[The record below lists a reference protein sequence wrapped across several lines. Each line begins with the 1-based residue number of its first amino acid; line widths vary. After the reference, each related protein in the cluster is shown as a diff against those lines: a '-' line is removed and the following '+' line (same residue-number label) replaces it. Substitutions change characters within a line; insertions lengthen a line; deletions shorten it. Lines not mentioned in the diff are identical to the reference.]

1 MFEIQDD
8 HYSLLEVS
16 SDASFQ
22 EIRSAYLRM
31 KGMLSRDNLAGYA
44 LMSREEFEDIQR
56 KTEEAYLTLSNPA
69 RRREYDRIRRES
81 MHAGGGIDTDPADS
95 PSTDHGEPRKN
106 HGSHPF
112 FDTHSGD
119 AASTPELAVP
129 FTDFLPAAPATLE
142 PVSRPAPHASALHS
156 PHSPIAPS
164 PEEGRAPRN
173 PNLHERRDFSDE
185 IAERL
190 SRETDWSGTLIRWVR
205 EKRGLTI
212 EELSEMTKIS
222 RSYLVAI
229 EEEHFDKLP
238 ASVYLRGFMLQVARY
253 LRLPQDRLI
262 GAYLGRCADARRSER
277 A

>member
-1 MFEIQDD
+1 
-8 HYSLLEVS
+8 
-16 SDASFQ
+16 
-22 EIRSAYLRM
+22 M

-44 LMSREEFEDIQR
+44 LMSREEFEDILR

-69 RRREYDRIRRES
+69 RRREYDRIRREL
-81 MHAGGGIDTDPADS
+81 MRAEGDIGTDHADS
-95 PSTDHGEPRKN
+95 PSTRQSEARTN
-106 HGSHPF
+106 NGSHPF
-112 FDTHSGD
+112 FDSHSGD
-119 AASTPELAVP
+119 AAPNLELAVP
-129 FTDFLPAAPATLE
+129 STDFMPAAPATAG
-142 PVSRPAPHASALHS
+142 PVSRPAPHADVLHS
-156 PHSPIAPS
+156 PMAPS
-164 PEEGRAPRN
+164 PEEIRAPRN

-229 EEEHFDKLP
+229 EEEHFEKLP